1 MNDAP
6 QMTERSLRDRLPSPL
21 PLAIAV
27 AIVVAVSIPG
37 QVLGIVYDPNVLDYW
52 VRYGLPVAAVAF
64 LAGVVRNPFV
74 RELPAR
80 CASLVLLPTP
90 AVFAVTIGL
99 LTVAGVLVAQWIVY
113 RRFPST
119 ADEIAQLWHAK
130 ILASGALA
138 LPPDANPEFF
148 AIDNIVD
155 VGRWYSQYP
164 IGGPAA
170 LVPGVL
176 IGAPWLVH
184 PLLAGATV
192 VLTYQFA
199 RVTFGELQARAVALV
214 LAQSQNLLLMSG
226 TYLNHVPT
234 LFLASAVMAA
244 LAQWERAGTPKP
256 RMAWAALVGL
266 LLGLMATVR
275 PLDAIAVA
283 AAAGA
288 FQVYVIGAKPA
299 RWIEL
304 VVQGLAG
311 VIGTLPLLIS
321 NALTTGSPWVF
332 GYDAVWGGG
341 HRIGFHADPTGE
353 VHSFARGVAYAARYV
368 SELNFATV
376 GWPVPLLAIIVIG
389 LLVMRRTTRWDAL
402 LLGLV
407 GAQVSAYALY
417 WGLGEFLGPRFLY
430 TAIPAIVILTVRAP
444 FLAADVL
451 GPPAGRMGFALIAL
465 SVLVTWMAPHPA
477 TARSLVAQMTQVRRG
492 FRLDVA
498 DVVRKADIH
507 NAVVFIRE
515 ATSARILHR
524 LWGIGM
530 PRDEAGRL
538 FSRSDACSMLVGIR
552 EAERDTA
559 APLDRRLARV
569 RQLAVPLPDTGD
581 VLGTRD
587 SGIKF
592 AGMGT
597 VTEACR
603 AELDAD
609 SVVPG
614 VFGPNLLLNTWDDD
628 GRIAGD
634 VIYAQDLTEHN
645 EVLRRRFSQR
655 AWYRLEVAQSSTGVL
670 SGRIVPY

>member
-1 MNDAP
+1 MNEPGVRRRFPA
-6 QMTERSLRDRLPSPL
+6 PL
-21 PLAIAV
+21 PLAVAV
-27 AIVVAVSIPG
+27 AIVVALTIPA
-37 QVLGIVYDPNVLDYW
+37 QVLGIAYDPNVLDYW
-52 VRYGLPVAAVAF
+52 VRYGLPVVALAF
-64 LAGVVRNPFV
+64 LAGVVRNPFM
-74 RELPAR
+74 RGLPERTAR
-80 CASLVLLPTP
+80 LMLAPSPRAFALALGAFTVI
-90 AVFAVTIGL
+90 AVVI
-99 LTVAGVLVAQWIVY
+99 VQWIAH
-113 RRFPST
+113 RRLPST

-164 IGGPAA
+164 IGGPAT

-176 IGAPWLVH
+176 IGAPWVIH

-192 VLTYQFA
+192 MLTYQFVRRA
-199 RVTFGELQARAVALV
+199 FGELQARGVALV

-234 LFLASAVMAA
+234 LFLAAVVMAA
-244 LAQWERAGTPKP
+244 LAEWERADSTKF
-256 RMAWAALVGL
+256 RVAWAVGVGMA
-266 LLGLMATVR
+266 LGLIATVR

-288 FQVYVIGAKPA
+288 FQLYVIGARPV

-304 VVQGLAG
+304 AVQGVAG
-311 VIGTLPLLIS
+311 VVGTLPLLIS
-321 NALTTGSPWVF
+321 NAGMTGSPWTF
-332 GYDAVWGGG
+332 GYDAAWGAG

-353 VHSFARGVAYAARYV
+353 VHDFARGVAYAARYV

-376 GWPVPLLAIIVIG
+376 GWPVPLLAIVVIG
-389 LLVMRRTTRWDAL
+389 LLLMRRTSRWDAL

-407 GAQVSAYALY
+407 GAQVVAYALY

-430 TAIPAIVILTVRAP
+430 TAIPAIVILAVRAP
-444 FLAADVL
+444 FLAAEAM
-451 GPPAGRMGFALIAL
+451 GPVAGRMGFALIAL
-465 SVLVTWMAPHPA
+465 SVLVTWVAPHPA
-477 TARSLVAQMTQVRRG
+477 TARGFVAQMTQIRRG

-498 DVVRKADIH
+498 DVVRKAEIH

-524 LWGIGM
+524 LWGVGM

-538 FSRSDACSMLVGIR
+538 FATSDACTMLVGIR

-559 APLDRRLARV
+559 LSLDKRLARV

-581 VLGTRD
+581 ILGTRD
-587 SGIKF
+587 TGIKF
-592 AGMGT
+592 AGRGT
-597 VTEACR
+597 ITDACR

-609 SVVPG
+609 TFVPG
-614 VFGPNLLLNTWDDD
+614 VFGPNLLLNTWDAE
-628 GRIAGD
+628 GRLAGD

-645 EVLRRRFSQR
+645 EVLRRRFAR
-655 AWYRLEVAQSSTGVL
+655 RTWYRLEVAESPSGVL
-670 SGRIVPY
+670 SAKIVPY

>member
-6 QMTERSLRDRLPSPL
+6 QVPERSLRDRLPSPL

-37 QVLGIVYDPNVLDYW
+37 QVLDIGYDPNVLDYW
-52 VRYGLPVAAVAF
+52 VRYGLPVIALAF
-64 LAGVVRNPFV
+64 LAGVVRNPLI
-74 RELPAR
+74 RGLPERA
-80 CASLVLLPTP
+80 AQLVLAPSP
-90 AVFAVTIGL
+90 KAFALALGT
-99 LTVAGVLVAQWIVY
+99 LTVVAVLVVQWIAY

-176 IGAPWLVH
+176 IGAPWIVH

-192 VLTYQFA
+192 ALTYQFS
-199 RVTFGELQARAVALV
+199 RVAFGELQARAVALV
-214 LAQSQNLLLMSG
+214 LAQSQTLLLMSG

-244 LAQWERAGTPKP
+244 LAQWERAESLKP
-256 RMAWAALVGL
+256 RLAWAALVGL
-266 LLGLMATVR
+266 LLGLIATVR

-288 FQVYVIGAKPA
+288 FQVYVIGFRPA

-304 VVQGLAG
+304 VMQGLAG

-332 GYDAVWGGG
+332 GYDAAWGDG

-417 WGLGEFLGPRFLY
+417 WGLGEYLGPRFLY
-430 TAIPAIVILTVRAP
+430 TAIPAIVILAVRAP

-451 GPPAGRMGFALIAL
+451 GPPAGRMGFMLIAL
-465 SVLVTWMAPHPA
+465 SVLVTWLAPHPA
-477 TARSLVAQMTQVRRG
+477 TARGFVAQMTQVRRG

-498 DVVRKADIH
+498 EVVRQADIH
-507 NAVVFIRE
+507 NAIVFIRE

-538 FSRSDACSMLVGIR
+538 FTTSDACTVLVGIR

-559 APLDRRLARV
+559 LSVEKRLARV

-592 AGMGT
+592 AGRGT
-597 VTEACR
+597 ITDACR

-609 SVVPG
+609 TFVPG
-614 VFGPNLLLNTWDDD
+614 VFGPSLLLNTWGAD
-628 GRIAGD
+628 GRLAGD

-645 EVLRRRFSQR
+645 EVLRRRFAGR
-655 AWYRLEVAQSSTGVL
+655 TWYRLEVAESPEGVL